1 MLRLGEDDHGVW
13 LHVPA
18 DTAARRGFD
27 DYVSLTHG
35 FVKLIPRGD
44 WWTVDFY
51 LDHPTMS
58 CVADIATP
66 CSWEQGRVI
75 SVDLDLAV
83 VRRLDGSVEVLDVDV
98 FERHRDEFG
107 YDTHLM
113 DGALEAADEAA
124 SRLKNGQE
132 PFASAAEPWLAEI
145 ARRTGGGA

>member
-13 LHVPA
+13 LFVPA
-18 DTAARRGFD
+18 NTTARRGRD

-51 LDHPTMS
+51 PDHPTLS
-58 CVADIATP
+58 CAADIGTP
-66 CSWEQGRVI
+66 CSWEQGRVVT
-75 SVDLDLAV
+75 VDLDLAV
-83 VRRLDGSVEVLDVDV
+83 VRRVDASVEILDGHV

-107 YDTHLM
+107 YDQHLC
-113 DGALEAADEAA
+113 DGAVEGADEAA

-132 PFASAAEPWLAEI
+132 PFVDAAVPWLAEI
-145 ARRTGGGA
+145 AR